1 MYPKTLTDPI
11 EKELT
16 SIGFH
21 ALKKPH
27 ETEKFLAPG
36 THLVVVNSVCGCAA
50 RSARPGIHKALQR
63 TKKKP
68 GQCLTIFAGV
78 DHEVVTEARKH
89 MAPYPASSPCIA
101 LFKDRQL
108 VHFISRQQIEGKSD
122 EMLAEHCV
130 AVFEELC

>member
-16 SIGFH
+16 DVGFK
-21 ALKKPH
+21 ALKETH
-27 ETEKFLAPG
+27 EAETLLSSG
-36 THLVVVNSVCGCAA
+36 THLVVINSVCGCAA
-50 RSARPGIHKALQR
+50 RAARPGVHKALQR

-68 GQCLTIFAGV
+68 GQLSTIFAGV

-89 MAPYPASSPCIA
+89 LAPYPASSPSIA
-101 LFKDRQL
+101 LFKDKQL

-122 EMLAEHCV
+122 EMLAEHLIT
-130 AVFEELC
+130 VFEELC